1 MKMFQDLLRGFGD
14 LKFNPILTVSFTD
27 FSPAIFIDN
36 PCLKLRGSLLDPVC
50 LLEKRTYFF
59 AIIFVIFLIHLLRND
74 DLNSDNC
81 YLKTDI
87 DMSVIISLQMLY
99 VFSA

>member
-1 MKMFQDLLRGFGD
+1 MKMFQDLLPGFGD

-50 LLEKRTYFF
+50 SLFSYFF

-74 DLNSDNC
+74 DLNSDKC

-87 DMSVIISLQMLY
+87 DMSVIISLRMLY